1 VEEDER
7 GAKMDSEEIKANEK
21 RFFEFVNQRD
31 TKAIEKWIDECVAED
46 FINHSPAF
54 DEPTDR
60 EGLKEMLRKLFELVP
75 SLTMTIEKMVFENDF
90 LCFRYIMRG
99 FGTKDET
106 MGMAMV
112 RFKDG
117 KIVERWNLAET

>member
-1 VEEDER
+1 
-7 GAKMDSEEIKANEK
+7 MDSEEIKANEK